1 MKPTSTRDM
10 RMDVRAA
17 LGADVD
23 DFDVPKIVEE
33 IHAEHGLIDVDEI
46 PPTAFWRVV
55 MRHDITAETEPVIE
69 PEPYCGLMA
78 RFYLTPAGGTPQ
90 QVTKADWVAA
100 ETAAGFF
107 GGRYGEP
114 STGGF
119 GNGSISGSIE
129 TVKVAAKTEDA

>member
-1 MKPTSTRDM
+1 MKPTTTHDM
-10 RMDVRAA
+10 RMDVRGT

-23 DFDVPKIVEE
+23 DFDVAAIVDE

-69 PEPYCGLMA
+69 PELYCGSPA
-78 RFYLTPAGGTPQ
+78 RFYLTPYGGTRQ

-100 ETAAGFF
+100 EQAAGFR
-107 GGRYGEP
+107 GGRNGEP

-119 GNGSISGSIE
+119 GNGVVNGSIE
-129 TVKVAAKTEDA
+129 VQNL